1 MDFWGFVVL
10 FAAIFA
16 GVWFVDGQI
25 FRRRVIAYGTR
36 QAKMLD
42 SLAARLPLSDTS
54 RLPLKPGEEFI
65 YELDNAAL
73 METRT
78 GTRVSTRSFGAATF
92 RVAKGV
98 YFTGGGGRTVS
109 PPAEEEMRAIDYGS
123 ATFTNK
129 RVVFVGGKH
138 SREWDFAKLLGAT
151 PISNGGVLMAVS
163 SRQKMS
169 GVAAGEREINAW
181 ILYQIAQIIADD
193 GFDAAKESLRNGAVD
208 ARKQVAFVQQNLFVK
223 REQIEDYAEKV
234 ERERDI
240 QSTKEASEPE
250 VNETLTKE
258 TPDRRGKKGA
268 TTRELEVVGEFFYQD
283 SFQKLRELFG
293 TRGDSEHIVEA
304 ELRCDPDN
312 PHSES
317 GYAVAVYVKDLQVGH
332 IPEALAPEVYEI
344 VEGKGGTLTLGARV
358 WLDSEERRPG
368 KSSVQL
374 FLDSRMQL

>member
-1 MDFWGFVVL
+1 
-10 FAAIFA
+10 
-16 GVWFVDGQI
+16 
-25 FRRRVIAYGTR
+25 
-36 QAKMLD
+36 
-42 SLAARLPLSDTS
+42 
-54 RLPLKPGEEFI
+54 
-65 YELDNAAL
+65 
-73 METRT
+73 
-78 GTRVSTRSFGAATF
+78 
-92 RVAKGV
+92 
-98 YFTGGGGRTVS
+98 
-109 PPAEEEMRAIDYGS
+109 
-123 ATFTNK
+123 
-129 RVVFVGGKH
+129 
-138 SREWDFAKLLGAT
+138 
-151 PISNGGVLMAVS
+151 MAVS

-223 REQIEDYAEKV
+223 REQIEEYAEKV
-234 ERERDI
+234 ERERDL
-240 QSTKEASEPE
+240 QSTKESSEPE
-250 VNETLTKE
+250 VNDTLTKE

-344 VEGKGGTLTLGARV
+344 LEGKGGTLTLGARV
-358 WLDSEERRPG
+358 WLDLEERRPG